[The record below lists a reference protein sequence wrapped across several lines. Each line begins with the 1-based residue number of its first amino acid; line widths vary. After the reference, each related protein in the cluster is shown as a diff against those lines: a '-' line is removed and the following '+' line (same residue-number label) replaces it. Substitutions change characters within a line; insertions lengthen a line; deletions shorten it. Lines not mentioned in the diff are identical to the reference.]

1 MAIQSVRNITN
12 LPPPPKG
19 EYVGLF
25 IDRPYSPLGVGG
37 TPGLDKSPKNAIQF
51 WVIFLLLFLLP
62 LTNFAQTYL
71 QLNAAPNDQEIL
83 NQINYPTHFQNQDS
97 IGITLN
103 NIIQNL
109 QQKGYYAASIDTT
122 YLQDSTF
129 TASIH
134 IGSLYNQFHIQNG
147 NIAKDIWNKARL
159 NIYENKA
166 LTFQQVEELKESL
179 LIYSENNGYP
189 FAVVRLED
197 IQIID
202 EVIKARLFW
211 EAGPLIRIGALKI
224 EGKQPVISSRYLQN
238 YLDIQSGTLFNKE
251 KIEAA
256 TLKLQELPF
265 LQSTRNPTALFE
277 DDKADLYFFLE
288 PQKANRFDFL
298 IGVLPN
304 NQETGKVLLTAD
316 IDAAFYNQFGKG
328 EQFSIQF
335 EQLRPETQQ
344 LNLAFTIPYL
354 LNTPLG
360 IDADFGLYKRDTTYR
375 DLNWRVGVQ
384 YQFSS
389 SQHLTAFTQS
399 LTTTLLSLD
408 QNQIIEQQQ
417 QLPPNLDTR
426 YTAFGLAY
434 LFEKLDYRLNPR
446 KGWAL
451 SFQGSAGFKNILVNE
466 NIVSL
471 INPSN
476 PAESLYDDLQQ
487 KSFQYRLEGELSTY
501 FPLQQ
506 RSTLLFKLTGSTI
519 IAEQILFNNEKY
531 RIGGARLLRGFDEQ
545 SVFTDAYALGTL
557 EYRYL
562 IGKRSYFNVFSDN
575 AWVRNDQINNWLLGL
590 GAGMAFETKAGI
602 FEISYA
608 LGKTDQNP
616 FDFKTAKIHFGFINE
631 F

>member
-1 MAIQSVRNITN
+1 MQIQSIRNTFN
-12 LPPPPKG
+12 LPPIPKG
-19 EYVGLF
+19 EYF
-25 IDRPYSPLGVGG
+25 SCANDPQRTTLGVRHRPSLCIIHKIAMQLW
-37 TPGLDKSPKNAIQF
+37 T
-51 WVIFLLLFLLP
+51 IFILLLLFP
-62 LTNFAQTYL
+62 LSNFAQIYL
-71 QLNAAPNDQEIL
+71 HLNATPSDQEIL
-83 NQINYPTHFQNQDS
+83 NQINSPTHFQHQDS
-97 IGITLN
+97 IDAALN
-103 NIIQNL
+103 NLIQHL
-109 QQKGYYAASIDTT
+109 HQKGYYVASIDTT

-129 TASIH
+129 NAAIYVGT
-134 IGSLYNQFHIQNG
+134 LYNQFHIKNG
-147 NIAKDIWNKARL
+147 NIAKDIWKKARL
-159 NIYENKA
+159 EIYEDKA
-166 LTFQQVEELKESL
+166 LSLQQVSELKESL
-179 LIYSENNGYP
+179 IVYSENNGYP
-189 FAVVRLED
+189 FASVWLD
-197 IQIID
+197 HIQIQEEKIS
-202 EVIKARLFW
+202 ASLFW
-211 EAGPLIRIGALKI
+211 DRGPLIQIGKLKL
-224 EGKQPVISSRYLQN
+224 EGEQVISDTYLQN
-238 YLDIQSGTLFNKE
+238 YLDIQSGALFNKE
-251 KIEAA
+251 KIEEA

-288 PQKANRFDFL
+288 SQKANRFDFL

-344 LNLAFTIPYL
+344 LNIAFNFPYL

-360 IDADFGLYKRDTTYR
+360 IDVDFGLYKRDTTYR
-375 DLNWRVGVQ
+375 DLNWRLGIQ

-408 QNQIIEQQQ
+408 QNQIIEQQ

-451 SFQGSAGFKNILVNE
+451 AFQGSAGFKNILINE
-466 NIVSL
+466 NIVTL
-471 INPSN
+471 VNPNN
-476 PAESLYDDLQQ
+476 PTESLYDNLQQ
-487 KSFQYRLEGELSTY
+487 KSFQYRLEGSLSTY
-501 FPLQQ
+501 FPIQK
-506 RSTLLFKLTGSTI
+506 RSTFLLRLKGASI
-519 IAEQILFNNEKY
+519 IAEQVLFNNEKY

-545 SVFTDAYALGTL
+545 SIFTDAYALGTL

-575 AWVRNDQINNWLLGL
+575 AWIKNDSTNNWLLGV

-608 LGKTDQNP
+608 LGKTSQIP
-616 FDFKTAKIHFGFINE
+616 FDFKAAKIHFGFVNE

>member
-1 MAIQSVRNITN
+1 MQIKSVGNIFK
-12 LPPPPKG
+12 LPPPPRG
-19 EYVGLF
+19 EYGSAC
-25 IDRPYSPLGVGG
+25 IDFLYSPFEVGG
-37 TPGLDKSPKNAIQF
+37 KPLFYISLKSELHF
-51 WVIFLLLFLLP
+51 WTTLILLFLVP
-62 LTNFAQTYL
+62 LFNFAQTYL
-71 QLNAAPNDQEIL
+71 HINTSSNDQEIL
-83 NQINYPTHFQNQDS
+83 NQINYPTYFQNQDS
-97 IGITLN
+97 IDNTLN
-103 NIIQNL
+103 NLLQDL

-122 YLQDSTF
+122 YFQDSTF
-129 TASIH
+129 TAALYV
-134 IGSLYNQFHIQNG
+134 GDLYNQFQIQNG
-147 NIAKDIWNKARL
+147 NIPKDIWNKARL

-166 LTFQQVEELKESL
+166 LTVQQVEALKESL
-179 LIYSENNGYP
+179 LVYSENNGHP
-189 FAVVRLED
+189 FAVVRLDD
-197 IQIID
+197 IQIIKK
-202 EVIKARLFW
+202 VIKAHLFW
-211 EAGPLIRIGALKI
+211 ETGPLITIGALKI
-224 EGKQPVISSRYLQN
+224 EGKQQVISTTYLQN

-251 KIEAA
+251 KIEEA

-344 LNLAFTIPYL
+344 LNIAFNLPYL

-360 IDADFGLYKRDTTYR
+360 IDVDFGLYKRDTTYR

-417 QLPPNLDTR
+417 LPPNLDTR

-446 KGWAL
+446 KGWTL

-466 NIVSL
+466 NIATL
-471 INPSN
+471 LNPSN
-476 PAESLYDDLQQ
+476 PTESLYDDLQQ

-501 FPLQQ
+501 FPIQQ
-506 RSTLLFKLTGSTI
+506 RSTVLFKLTGSTI

-545 SVFTDAYALGTL
+545 SIFTDAYALGTL

-575 AWVRNDQINNWLLGL
+575 AWVRNEQINNWLLGL

-608 LGKTDQNP
+608 LGKTDQTP
-616 FDFKTAKIHFGFINE
+616 FDFKAAKIHFGFINE